1 MLSESSSGD
10 LARRVV
16 TTAAE
21 LFCLVGTAVGTG
33 LLGTAIEDAGQG
45 SLSAQATLVAP
56 AGPAFSIWSV
66 IYLGLFAF
74 TVWQWLP
81 RNAADARLRR
91 LGYLPAASMVLN
103 AVWILVAQTGL
114 VWLTAVVIVALLAVL
129 ALIALRLGATGS
141 GRRVETLMVDGTFG
155 LYLGWVAVATCA
167 NLAAALVDLGVE
179 PGVPV
184 ATVLG
189 VVLVAGAVAA
199 ALARRFG
206 GRVAVG
212 LAVAWGLV
220 WVAVGRLTDAP
231 QSAPVAVAALVAAA
245 VALGAVAWVRLRRDA
260 GTSPPTTG

>member
-1 MLSESSSGD
+1 MLSESTSGD
-10 LARRVV
+10 LARRLV

-33 LLGTAIEDAGQG
+33 LLGTAIRDTGQG
-45 SLSAQATLVAP
+45 SLSDQATLVAP

-66 IYLGLFAF
+66 IYLGLSAF
-74 TVWQWLP
+74 TIWQWLP
-81 RNAADARLRR
+81 RNAADARVRR

-114 VWLTAVVIVALLAVL
+114 VWLTAVVILALLAVL
-129 ALIALRLGATGS
+129 ALVALRLGATGS
-141 GRRVETLMVDGTFG
+141 GRRLETLVVDGTFG

-167 NLAAALVDLGVE
+167 NLAAALVDIGVE

-189 VVLVAGAVAA
+189 VVVVLVAGAVAA
-199 ALARRFG
+199 ALAWRFG

-212 LAVAWGLV
+212 LAMAWGLV
-220 WVAVGRLTDAP
+220 WVAVGRLTDTP
-231 QSAPVAVAALVAAA
+231 QSAPVAVAALVAA
-245 VALGAVAWVRLRRDA
+245 VLALGAVAWVRLRRGA
-260 GTSPPTTG
+260 GTSTPA